1 MKKYFK
7 IFWRLG
13 RMSLARDMM
22 YPADFWTGSFAG
34 IIFFLS
40 QILLVWFL
48 FKTSQSETIAGY
60 NMWQIYFVYGV
71 FNFIVSLAYVF
82 LLNNSWSF
90 TDGIIKGLLDL
101 DLIKPINSFVALYMK
116 EYEIAVEVMSVFISL
131 FLIVWLFVGGRVE
144 LSWNQIIMILVVMI
158 QSFGLYCILYII
170 SSVIELFVSRFS
182 VLRFMMHEFDVVTS
196 YPRRMY
202 PSVIRYV
209 LLFIWP
215 FFMIVSPIYDIF
227 DQTIDFEKI
236 FIWLG
241 VNIIFLLVLI
251 LMWTSGLKKY
261 CSAG

>member
-1 MKKYFK
+1 M
-7 IFWRLG
+7 
-13 RMSLARDMM
+13 RDMM
-22 YPADFWTGSFAG
+22 YPVDFWTGSFSG
-34 IIFFLS
+34 IVFIAS
-40 QILLVWFL
+40 QMLLIWFL
-48 FKTSQSETIAGY
+48 FKNSQSETIAGY

-71 FNFIVSLAYVF
+71 FNFVVGLAYVF

-90 TDGIIKGLLDL
+90 TSGIIGGLLDL
-101 DLIKPINSFVALYMK
+101 DLIKPINSFIALYMK
-116 EYEIAVEVMSVFISL
+116 EYEIAVEAISVLVSF
-131 FLIVWLFVGGRVE
+131 FLSFWLVASGRVE
-144 LSWNQIIMILVVMI
+144 LNWVQVILILVVMI
-158 QSFGLYCILYII
+158 QSFCLYSVLYII
-170 SSVIELFVSRFS
+170 SSTIELFISRFS

-202 PSVIRYV
+202 PLVMRYI
-209 LLFIWP
+209 LLFVWP

-241 VNIIFLLVLI
+241 VNIIFLLILI